1 MSKTQLCA
9 AIFKCAFLK
18 GCYNFQLGGCLMEE
32 TERYYRIGGLTISLR
47 GPDFS
52 ENAFLRPF
60 RCERSV
66 PDVSFTVVIGHPTMP
81 KQQPVQRSEH
91 KVEYLK
97 NGRRLCVLLQEHSE
111 APLLVREERSDGSYC
126 VCLEESCLP
135 LYDNNLVLKLLELPK
150 LLAAHGAFFLHAS
163 FIAYGGQ
170 AILFTAP
177 KQTGKSTQAA
187 LWNRYRGAEIING
200 DRVLLRKTQGVWAA
214 CGSPYCGTSG
224 ICKNRVLPVRAIV
237 LLSQA
242 EKNEVFPAG
251 AKETAAAFLN
261 GCTYEP
267 QTQTEAM
274 LDFAL
279 NIWQEIP
286 IFRFACRPDA
296 SAVLC
301 LEQAL
306 AKEYPERTIHSIRSQ
321 SRKPENTGF
330 TPSSSLPCWMRGSG
344 KKRRQPDRKE

>member
-32 TERYYRIGGLTISLR
+32 TERYYHIGGLTISLR

-60 RCERSV
+60 RCDRSV

-111 APLLVREERSDGSYC
+111 APLLVREERSDGRYC

-150 LLAAHGAFFLHAS
+150 LLAAV
-163 FIAYGGQ
+163 
-170 AILFTAP
+170 ILWP
-177 KQTGKSTQAA
+177 SKSIGSAERIWA
-187 LWNRYRGAEIING
+187 RGC
-200 DRVLLRKTQGVWAA
+200 Q
-214 CGSPYCGTSG
+214 
-224 ICKNRVLPVRAIV
+224 
-237 LLSQA
+237 
-242 EKNEVFPAG
+242 F
-251 AKETAAAFLN
+251 
-261 GCTYEP
+261 
-267 QTQTEAM
+267 
-274 LDFAL
+274 
-279 NIWQEIP
+279 
-286 IFRFACRPDA
+286 
-296 SAVLC
+296 
-301 LEQAL
+301 
-306 AKEYPERTIHSIRSQ
+306 
-321 SRKPENTGF
+321 
-330 TPSSSLPCWMRGSG
+330 
-344 KKRRQPDRKE
+344 